1 MWAIRSDV
9 IGTGPTRAR
18 KHAGAWLAAAAVLAL
33 LPAAQAAALQ
43 PPAVHRPDRTVHP
56 VAVFG
61 SDDRQPV
68 PPRYDAVAQAVG
80 ILFNNRTRTVCTA
93 FCVSDTV
100 VATAAHCLA
109 NAATGQSNRAADF
122 VFARHHDRAKDRVR
136 VEGFATRS
144 AAQNVVMGNFAL
156 RVRPPIDAAHDW
168 ALMRLARPA
177 CTKHELTLRVFSP
190 AELIAHS
197 RAGHVFQISYHRDF
211 TQWKAAYSKPCEV
224 ARDFDNAEWSTIA
237 PDFLEAER
245 MILHTCDT
253 GGASSGSP
261 LLVDTAEGPV
271 VAGSNV
277 GIYVQ
282 SKVVMQNGQMTHRHR
297 AETVANTAVNAS
309 AFADRV
315 GVLRNAHI
323 LASGNPMKTLQER
336 LRQHQFYG
344 GRLDGTYGPALRT
357 AIEAYEKANTLP
369 VTGLATQGLLLRL
382 SGEQAPQAE
391 QETAAHQP
399 ARRGS
404 RKR

>member
-1 MWAIRSDV
+1 MWAIRVDV
-9 IGTGPTRAR
+9 RGTGP
-18 KHAGAWLAAAAVLAL
+18 AGARGIMRGVLAAGALAL
-33 LPAAQAAALQ
+33 LPAAPASALQ
-43 PPAVHRPDRTVHP
+43 PGSVHRPESAVHR

-68 PPRYDAVAQAVG
+68 PQKYDAVAQAIG

-100 VATAAHCLA
+100 VATAAHCFA
-109 NAATGQSNRAADF
+109 NFATGQPNRTADF
-122 VFARHHDRAKDRVR
+122 VFARNYDRNKDLVR
-136 VEGFATRS
+136 VEGFASRS
-144 AAQNVVMGNFAL
+144 AAQNVVTGDFAL

-177 CTKHELTLRVFSP
+177 CTKHELALRVFAP
-190 AELIAHS
+190 ADLIAQAH
-197 RAGHVFQISYHRDF
+197 AGHVFQISYHRDF
-211 TQWKAAYSKPCEV
+211 TQWKPAYSKPCGV

-261 LLVDTAEGPV
+261 LLVDTADGPV
-271 VAGSNV
+271 VAGINV
-277 GIYVQ
+277 GTYVQ
-282 SKVVMQNGQMTHRHR
+282 SRVVMQNGRMTHRQR
-297 AETVANTAVNAS
+297 AETVANTAVNAI

-315 GVLRNAHI
+315 DALRNAHI
-323 LASGNPMKTLQER
+323 LASGTPMKTLQER
-336 LRQHQFYG
+336 LRRHQFYR
-344 GRLDGTYGPALRT
+344 GRIDGTYGPVLRT

-382 SGEQAPQAE
+382 SGEQMPEAETPPALPRRQAHRS
-391 QETAAHQP
+391 A
-399 ARRGS
+399 

>member
-1 MWAIRSDV
+1 
-9 IGTGPTRAR
+9 
-18 KHAGAWLAAAAVLAL
+18 
-33 LPAAQAAALQ
+33 
-43 PPAVHRPDRTVHP
+43 
-56 VAVFG
+56 
-61 SDDRQPV
+61 
-68 PPRYDAVAQAVG
+68 
-80 ILFNNRTRTVCTA
+80 
-93 FCVSDTV
+93 
-100 VATAAHCLA
+100 
-109 NAATGQSNRAADF
+109 
-122 VFARHHDRAKDRVR
+122 
-136 VEGFATRS
+136 
-144 AAQNVVMGNFAL
+144 MGNFAL

-211 TQWKAAYSKPCEV
+211 TQWKAAYSKPCGV

-271 VAGSNV
+271 VAGINV
-277 GIYVQ
+277 GTYVQ

>member
-1 MWAIRSDV
+1 MPRRLGRW
-9 IGTGPTRAR
+9 
-18 KHAGAWLAAAAVLAL
+18 L
-33 LPAAQAAALQ
+33 LPAALVLVPFGAAALQ
-43 PPAVHRPDRTVHP
+43 PPGLQKPDRAVHPI
-56 VAVFG
+56 AVFG

-68 PPRYDAVAQAVG
+68 PRKYDAVAQAIG
-80 ILFNNRTRTVCTA
+80 ILFNSRTRTVCTA

-109 NAATGQSNRAADF
+109 NPTTGKSSRAADF
-122 VFARHHDRAKDRVR
+122 AFARNHDRVKDLAR
-136 VEGFATRS
+136 VEGFASRS
-144 AAQNVVMGNFAL
+144 AAQNVVTGDFAL

-177 CTKHELTLRVFSP
+177 CTKHELAVKVLSP
-190 AELIAHS
+190 AELIAES
-197 RAGHVFQISYHRDF
+197 RAGRVFQISYHRDF
-211 TQWKAAYSKPCEV
+211 TQWKPAYSKPCTV

-245 MILHTCDT
+245 MVLHTCDT

-261 LLVDTAEGPV
+261 LLVDTPDGPV
-271 VAGSNV
+271 VAGINV
-277 GIYVQ
+277 GTYVQ

-315 GVLRNAHI
+315 SILRNAHI

-336 LRQHQFYG
+336 LRQHQFYA
-344 GRLDGTYGPALRT
+344 GRIDGNYGPALRT

-382 SGEQAPQAE
+382 SGQQATPEAETPSALPQQA
-391 QETAAHQP
+391 QRSGA
-399 ARRGS
+399 
-404 RKR
+404 KR